1 MAELNSMRD
10 VLFEAGAK
18 ETKAL
23 CNFFVWDCAEEKLQC
38 A

>member
-23 CNFFVWDCAEEKLQC
+23 CNFLCGFV
-38 A
+38 